1 MPAQQFSQYMRLP
14 EIIGDLKKLS
24 ILILL
29 SKVPGKLS
37 NKNYCNAHA
46 HSHADSKGRFQK
58 PQARK
63 LSVGGPRPGPPRTRI
78 FRKVSGKKLA
88 EKGGTPPPLHGRSVF
103 SPKTASFAQKT
114 PFLGQFLMD
123 FFLTERGGT
132 STESFR
138 ARGF

>member
-46 HSHADSKGRFQK
+46 HADTRVSRVAQVVVSWLAANEDQK
-58 PQARK
+58 N
-63 LSVGGPRPGPPRTRI
+63 L
-78 FRKVSGKKLA
+78 
-88 EKGGTPPPLHGRSVF
+88 
-103 SPKTASFAQKT
+103 
-114 PFLGQFLMD
+114 
-123 FFLTERGGT
+123 
-132 STESFR
+132 
-138 ARGF
+138 